1 MKATLSPPTAALA
14 RRILSPVP
22 YRDRF
27 PAGRLRPPIGIT
39 PGDVRSLQ
47 ELHGFL
53 APDDRSLPGVNLAR
67 LPEWVERA
75 IGDRELAEHL
85 SAAIQ
90 GSANYVEGCLLVYDL
105 LGLRLEQAGEACRPS
120 VA

>member
-1 MKATLSPPTAALA
+1 MNAPLTPPTAALA

-22 YRDRF
+22 YQDRF
-27 PAGRLRPPIGIT
+27 PAGRLRPPMGIT
-39 PGDVRSLQ
+39 PGDVRSLR

-53 APDDRSLPGVNLAR
+53 APDSQSLPGVNLAR

-75 IGDRELAEHL
+75 IGDQELAAHL

-90 GSANYVEGCLLVYDL
+90 GARSYVEGCLRVHDL